1 MRRFFTD
8 NRESNPRSLCL
19 EGGEAAHAAKVIRLQ
34 PGEETIAING
44 CGGYYRCRVLN
55 VSKSRV
61 ELDVIENLSR
71 PPLPW
76 RITLCQAIP
85 RGGLMED
92 IVEKATELGVRRII
106 PLLTSRT
113 EVKISSSREG
123 EAKREKWLVRA
134 REACKQCGNAWMP
147 EILPPLR
154 FTQWLTQRRT
164 FYSELKSNLDLAF
177 TASLEPE
184 TRSIHEWFD
193 DYSKRMERQASSAEL
208 WVGPEGDFTPEE
220 YLLLRNEGVLPV
232 TLGPLVLR
240 CATAAVSIIA
250 ITLAECRQRN

>member
-8 NRESNPRSLCL
+8 NRENNPRSLCL

-55 VSKSRV
+55 VSKSQV

-123 EAKREKWLVRA
+123 EAKREKWLGRA
-134 REACKQCGNAWMP
+134 RAACKQCGN
-147 EILPPLR
+147 
-154 FTQWLTQRRT
+154 FTQWLTQRRA
-164 FYSELKSNLDLAF
+164 FYSKLGNNLDLAF

-193 DYSKRMERQASSAEL
+193 DYSKRMERQASSVEL